1 MTDQNSTRAGLQQ
14 RKLELQRRV
23 EELRGDLMRAT
34 TPLEQDFAEQ
44 AVQRE
49 NDEVLSQLEAS
60 ARAEIARIDRALAK
74 VAQGTYGVC
83 EACGG
88 AIDPARLAVLPDAG
102 RCVRCAG

>member
-1 MTDQNSTRAGLQQ
+1 VTDLDDTRVGLHARRQELEQ
-14 RKLELQRRV
+14 RIGQLRR
-23 EELRGDLMRAT
+23 DLMRSA

-60 ARAEIARIDRALAK
+60 AQAELARIDRALAK

-88 AIDPARLAVLPDAG
+88 GIDRARLAVLPDAS

>member
-1 MTDQNSTRAGLQQ
+1 MADVDSTRAGLLRRKHELQQ
-14 RKLELQRRV
+14 RV
-23 EELRGDLMRAT
+23 DELRGDLMRTT

-49 NDEVLSQLEAS
+49 NDEVLSQLETS

-74 VAQGTYGVC
+74 VAQGTYGIC

-88 AIDPARLAVLPDAG
+88 DIDPARLAVLPDAS

>member
-14 RKLELQRRV
+14 RKQELQRRV
-23 EELRGDLMRAT
+23 EELRGDLMRTT

-49 NDEVLSQLEAS
+49 NDEVLSQLETS

-88 AIDPARLAVLPDAG
+88 EIDPARLAVLPDAS

>member
-1 MTDQNSTRAGLQQ
+1 MTDQDTIRAGLLQ
-14 RKLELQRRV
+14 RKQELQQRV
-23 EELRGDLMRAT
+23 EELRSDLMRTT

-49 NDEVLSQLEAS
+49 NDEVLSQLETA

-74 VAQGTYGVC
+74 VRQGTYGIC
-83 EACGG
+83 ETCGG
-88 AIDPARLAVLPDAG
+88 DIDPARLAVLPDAS

>member
-14 RKLELQRRV
+14 RKQELQRRV
-23 EELRGDLMRAT
+23 EELRDDLMRTT

-49 NDEVLSQLEAS
+49 NDEVLSQLETS

-88 AIDPARLAVLPDAG
+88 EIDPARLAVLPDAS

>member
-1 MTDQNSTRAGLQQ
+1 MTDQNSTRAGLLQRKQELQQ
-14 RKLELQRRV
+14 RV
-23 EELRGDLMRAT
+23 EQLRGDLMRTT

-49 NDEVLSQLEAS
+49 EDEVLAQLEAS

-88 AIDPARLAVLPDAG
+88 DIDPARLAVLPDAS